1 MVAQAT
7 LSDSALFH
15 RSPNP
20 VDLRRQDMKAKENA
34 KELKVAKASMAKAEK
49 AGKVEPHPSTV
60 GLARRL
66 DIGLMRAGSLIR
78 T

>member
-1 MVAQAT
+1 MFEI
-7 LSDSALFH
+7 ALLH

-20 VDLRRQDMKAKENA
+20 VDLRRQEIKAKQRE
-34 KELKVAKASMAKAEK
+34 KVLKAAKASMAEAEK
-49 AGKVEPHPSTV
+49 ACKVEPHPSTV

-66 DIGLMRAGSLIR
+66 DICLMHAGLLIR